1 MTLNPLFPTEDT
13 LGINTDLYELTMAA
27 AYFEADRLEERATF
41 ELFTRQLPP
50 NRNFLVAAGLEQA
63 LHCVA
68 NFGFTDPTLSY
79 LRQLEI
85 FRSVSSDFFDYL
97 RDFRFSGE
105 VYALPEGTPFFSQEP
120 ILQVSGPIIESQVLE
135 TYLINTI
142 NFQSMVASKAARIC
156 LAGSGKTVVD
166 FGSRRAHGPQ
176 AGVLAARSAF
186 IGGCAGTSNVLAS
199 YEMGIPV
206 YGTMAHS
213 YIQFFDTES
222 EAFRSFLQTFGSD
235 SILLVDTYDTLAGVG
250 KALQLGGG
258 LKAVRLDSGD
268 LAVLARKTR
277 QLLDQQGHS
286 EVRIIASGNLNEE
299 QIQSFARL
307 GVPIDAYGVGT
318 DLVVAPDAPTCDL
331 VYKLVEVTREGTP
344 QPRIK
349 TSEGKASLPYRKQI
363 FRRTGKDGFL
373 GDQIGRWDEAM
384 PDDEGW
390 TPLLETFVSGGE
402 LTGELP
408 TLCEIQTYSKDQIA
422 NLPDSLKHLDT
433 PAAYSVEHSRKLLA
447 TRKDLEKESV

>member
-27 AYFEADRLEERATF
+27 AYFEAGRLEERATF

-63 LHCVA
+63 LHCVV

-120 ILQVSGPIIESQVLE
+120 ILQVSGPIIESQILE

-199 YEMGIPV
+199 YEMGIPA

-286 EVRIIASGNLNEE
+286 EVGIIASGNLNEE

-331 VYKLVEVTREGTP
+331 VYKLVEVIREGIP

-349 TSEGKASLPYRKQI
+349 TSEGKASLPYRKQL

-408 TLCEIQTYSKDQIA
+408 TLCEIQAYSKDQIA

-447 TRKDLEKESV
+447 TREDLEKESV